1 MKHIISEEIKNNIY
15 LHTIKENKFKTNVI
29 NFYFQRPLIREEVTY
44 NAILP
49 MVMQRGTKEYKT
61 SKEINKK
68 LEALYGANIS
78 GDVTKKG
85 GAQIIRFSLTIMD
98 DIYAEGE
105 NLLYEGIKLLNS
117 ILADPILEND
127 GFLNTYVAQEKE
139 NLRSQIEGRM
149 NDKMKYAVDRCIEI
163 MCENEQYG
171 IYEYGYTEDLD
182 GMTPQKLYDHY
193 KKVISSGPLDIIA
206 VGNID
211 HIKIK
216 ESLLRILTL
225 QMDHPVNIK
234 KEADGKIPKE
244 IKEKEEI
251 MDINQ
256 GKLTLGYRT
265 NISLYDKRY
274 PALMV
279 YSNILGGG
287 PQSKLF
293 LNMREKNSLCYY
305 IFSRVEKY
313 AGLMLISSGI
323 EVENFHIAKAAI
335 NDQML
340 EMMQGNI
347 QDSEIE
353 YAKKSIINSIR
364 EFGDHSNSLAEYLF
378 GQLFANNV
386 ESLEELIKKIE
397 RVTKDEVITVAPKIK
412 LDTIYS
418 LRN

>member
-1 MKHIISEEIKNNIY
+1 MNHIISEEIKNNIY
-15 LHTIKENKFKTNVI
+15 LHTIKENKFKTNVV
-29 NFYFQRPLIREEVTY
+29 NFYFQRPLNRQEVTY

-49 MVMQRGTKEYKT
+49 MVMQRGTTAYKT
-61 SKEINKK
+61 SKELNKK
-68 LEALYGANIS
+68 LEDIYGASIS

-98 DIYAEGE
+98 DTYAEGE
-105 NLLYEGIKLLNS
+105 NLLHEGIKLLNNV
-117 ILADPILEND
+117 LTDPILED
-127 GFLNTYVAQEKE
+127 GAFLNTYVEQEKE

-163 MCENEQYG
+163 MCENERYG

-182 GMTPQKLYDHY
+182 SMTPKKLYDHY
-193 KKVISSGPLDIIA
+193 KNVISSSPIDIIA
-206 VGNID
+206 VGNIE
-211 HIKIK
+211 HSKIK
-216 ESLLRILTL
+216 DSLLRILTI
-225 QMDHPVNIK
+225 QMDHLVNIE
-234 KEADGKIPKE
+234 KEIDGKIPEK

-265 NISLYDKRY
+265 NISLYSELY

-293 LNMREKNSLCYY
+293 LNIREKNSLCYY

-313 AGLMLISSGI
+313 AALMLISSGI
-323 EVENFHIAKAAI
+323 EVEKFEIAKVAI
-335 NDQML
+335 EDQIS
-340 EMMQGNI
+340 EMKQGHI
-347 QDSEIE
+347 EDSEIE
-353 YAKKSIINSIR
+353 YAKKSMINSIR

-378 GQLFANNV
+378 GQVFANNV
-386 ESLEELIKKIE
+386 ESLEDLIKKIE
-397 RVTKDEVITVAPKIK
+397 GVTKNEVMTVAQKIK